1 MSGMMAGVGGGD
13 VLAAAS
19 AAAVDEFLGSA
30 RRRPVGMLI
39 EGDAGIGKTT
49 LWDAV
54 VGRARAAG
62 FVVLAA
68 RAGQAESG
76 PTHVAVADL
85 FSAVDPEILAVLP
98 DVQRLA
104 ADRALRRDRGGGR
117 ATDERATA
125 AALLSAVH
133 AVGAQAPVLVAIDDV
148 QWLDASSR
156 AAVAFVARRLKGA
169 VGVVVTER
177 AGQPLEERA
186 ASWLQVGTGPLVR
199 VQVAPMSLGA
209 LHTMLSARLGRRF
222 SRPAIVRIAEASGGN
237 PLYALEL
244 ARVMDEDAL
253 RPGVRLPSTLAELV
267 RLRVDKLDEDVRDV
281 LLAAASVTEPTV
293 DLLAQ
298 TVAASAGQVTA
309 LLESAEVGGVIVI
322 EGNRVRFTHPLLASG
337 IYETAAPARRREFH
351 RRLADIEAEPEVRA
365 RHLALAAT
373 DADDATLA
381 TLDAAADAARARG
394 APAAAAELVE
404 LAIRLGGDRVS
415 RRIRAAE
422 HHYVAGEMPRA
433 AELLDEVTE
442 DLRPGV
448 LRAIALGLR
457 AGVRVFDDDYTGAV
471 ALLERACVD
480 AAGNAAVQVSCLVVL
495 AFAQGMVGAF
505 DDQFASAQRA
515 VAVAEQAG
523 VPALTS
529 QALTMWVYVRLQAG
543 GGLDGSALRRA
554 VELEDVD
561 GDTPIPFRASAMR
574 ALTLAVVGNLEEA
587 DRQWTEIA
595 QRCLQRGAEHDL
607 MAVLGYRTLIAIWR
621 GRYDDAGRLAAD
633 LLERARQVGGSMAI
647 AMSVCAA
654 AAAYRGEATQA
665 RDFARQALEQGA
677 DQVPL
682 TVWARAALTFLELSL
697 GDHRSAVEAAE
708 PLMALYRPFSGTE
721 LITGS
726 FLPDAA
732 EALVAVS
739 RHDDAE
745 QIVEALERNGATLDR
760 PWLLAVGKRCRAM
773 LSAARGDLDGAL
785 RAVEQA
791 MGEHDRLPMPF
802 ERARTQLVMG
812 EVLRRMR
819 RRDAAAQAV
828 GDALLQFDQLG
839 SPLWADRA
847 RKMLAGIDV
856 SGRSGEVALTDSERR
871 IAEHVA
877 SGMSNKEVADVL
889 FVSVKTVETNL
900 TRVYR
905 KLGIRSRAQLGKRLA
920 QLRDS

>member
-1 MSGMMAGVGGGD
+1 MMAGVGGGD

-19 AAAVDEFLGSA
+19 TAAVDEFLGSA

-68 RAGQAESG
+68 SAGQAESG
-76 PTHVAVADL
+76 PAHVAVADL
-85 FSAVDPEILAVLP
+85 FSAVDPEILAALP
-98 DVQRLA
+98 DMQRLA
-104 ADRALRRDRGGGR
+104 ADRVQRRDRGGGR

-209 LHTMLSARLGRRF
+209 LHTMLTARLGRRF

-244 ARVMDEDAL
+244 ARVLDEDAL

-267 RLRVDKLDEDVRDV
+267 RLRVDKLDDDVRDV
-281 LLAAASVTEPTV
+281 LLVAASVTEPTV
-293 DLLAQ
+293 DLVAQ

-309 LLESAEVGGVIVI
+309 LLESAEVEGVIVI

-351 RRLADIEAEPEVRA
+351 RRLADIKTEPEVRA

-373 DADDATLA
+373 DADADDATLA

-433 AELLDEVTE
+433 AELLDEVTA

-448 LRAIALGLR
+448 LRAIALSLR

-480 AAGNAAVQVSCLVVL
+480 AAGNDAVQVSCLVVL

-561 GDTPIPFRASAMR
+561 GDIPIPFRASAMR
-574 ALTLAVVGNLEEA
+574 ALTLAVIGNLEEA

-595 QRCLQRGAEHDL
+595 QRCMQRGAEHDL

-621 GRYDDAGRLAAD
+621 GRYHDAGRLAAD

-654 AAAYRGEATQA
+654 ASAYRGETTQA
-665 RDFARQALEQGA
+665 RDFARQALEQGG

-682 TVWARAALTFLELSL
+682 TVWARAALTFLEVSL
-697 GDHRSAVEAAE
+697 GDHRRAVEAAE

-732 EALVAVS
+732 EALVAVG

-745 QIVEALERNGATLDR
+745 PIVEALERNGVTLDR
-760 PWLLAVGKRCRAM
+760 PWMLAAGSRCRAM
-773 LSAARGDLDGAL
+773 LLAARGDLDGAL

-839 SPLWADRA
+839 TRLWADRA
-847 RKMLAGIDV
+847 RKTLAGIDV